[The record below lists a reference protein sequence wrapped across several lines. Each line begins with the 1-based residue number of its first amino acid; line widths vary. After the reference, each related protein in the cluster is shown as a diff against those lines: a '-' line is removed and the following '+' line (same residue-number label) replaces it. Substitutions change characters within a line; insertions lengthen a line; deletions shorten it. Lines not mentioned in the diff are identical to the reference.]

1 MDLDNIDIDK
11 DFEKLRE
18 KLLEHNIIVIRV
30 FPDIIKKMKE
40 YKIDPE
46 VALIRGLMRILKE
59 KGYENIELNI
69 DKDPELYKKLK
80 EIKIEDVVRMIR
92 EDRGEI

>member
-1 MDLDNIDIDK
+1 MDIDNIDIDK

-30 FPDIIKKMKE
+30 FPDIIIKMKE

-46 VALIRGLMRILKE
+46 LAFITGFMELLEE
-59 KGYENIELNI
+59 KLPKDIELNI

>member
-1 MDLDNIDIDK
+1 MDIDNIDIDK

-18 KLLEHNIIVIRV
+18 KLLAYNIIVIKV
-30 FPDIIKKMKE
+30 FPDIIKKMKI
-40 YKIDPE
+40 YNIDPE
-46 VALIRGLMRILKE
+46 AAFITGFMELLGKKIPKDIK
-59 KGYENIELNI
+59 LNI

-92 EDRGEI
+92 ESRGEI